1 MQKNASRIDLLFRMS
16 RTEIPSYRSADPT
29 PLVETTQQMRASD
42 IKILI
47 EDPCQVAEASLRDAL
62 STVSAKAQSQNAEQE
77 IRELLADFLDP
88 AEIAQLRVLS
98 SGQHTVKS
106 GIVVALNSTVVNMTG
121 EGILILVGKT
131 KGNARGT
138 VRVIA
143 TDDAVL
149 NCYDNVNVDAGG
161 RSKVSSFDHVVGIAR
176 DKARGNA
183 RGNSQWTVTGNAIFD
198 SHDNATIFGAGSAVL
213 RAYGRSRIRARG
225 NCKATLCDTTQGWF
239 VENTE
244 VEVAGG
250 AMCYAQD
257 KVRVHKKSPNSR
269 VQRFLT
275 EQRPEL
281 FAWAYHT
288 DQQGASLCVQL

>member
-1 MQKNASRIDLLFRMS
+1 MQQSASRIGLLFRMS
-16 RTEIPSYRSADPT
+16 RTEIPSYRSADT
-29 PLVETTQQMRASD
+29 APLVETTQQMRASD

-62 STVSAKAQSQNAEQE
+62 GTVSAKAQSTNPEKE
-77 IRELLADFLDP
+77 IRELLSEFLDSEDL
-88 AEIAQLRVLS
+88 AHLQVLT
-98 SGQHTVKS
+98 SGQHTVKG
-106 GIVVALNSTVVNMTG
+106 GIVVALNNTVVNMSG
-121 EGILILVGKT
+121 DGILILVGKS
-131 KGNARGT
+131 KGIARGT

-143 TDDAVL
+143 TDDTVL
-149 NCYDNVNVDAGG
+149 NCYDNVNVDAAG
-161 RSKVSSFDHVVGIAR
+161 RAKISSFDHVVGIAR
-176 DKARGNA
+176 DNARGNA
-183 RGNSQWTVTGNAIFD
+183 RGNSQWTVIGTANFD
-198 SHDNATIFGAGSAVL
+198 SHDNATIFGNGKATL

-257 KVRVHKKSPNSR
+257 KVRVVKKSPNSR

-275 EQRPEL
+275 EQRTEV

-288 DQQGASLCVQL
+288 DPHGGSLCVQL

>member
-1 MQKNASRIDLLFRMS
+1 MQQNASRIDLLFRMS
-16 RTEIPSYRSADPT
+16 RTEIPSYRSADSAPR
-29 PLVETTQQMRASD
+29 VETTQQMRASD

-62 STVSAKAQSQNAEQE
+62 GTVSAKAQSTNPEQE
-77 IRELLADFLDP
+77 IRELLADFLEPGDL
-88 AEIAQLRVLS
+88 AQLRVLT

-106 GIVVALNSTVVNMTG
+106 GIIVALNNTVVNMSG
-121 EGILILVGKT
+121 EGILILVGKS
-131 KGNARGT
+131 KGIARGT

-149 NCYDNVNVDAGG
+149 NCYDNVNVDAAG
-161 RSKVSSFDHVVGIAR
+161 RSKINSFDHVVGIAR
-176 DKARGNA
+176 DNSRGNA
-183 RGNSQWTVTGNAIFD
+183 RGNSQWTVVGSSLFD
-198 SHDNATIFGAGSAVL
+198 SHDNATIFGAGKATL

-257 KVRVHKKSPNSR
+257 KVRVVKKSPNSR

-275 EQRPEL
+275 EQRPEV

>member
-1 MQKNASRIDLLFRMS
+1 
-16 RTEIPSYRSADPT
+16 
-29 PLVETTQQMRASD
+29 
-42 IKILI
+42 
-47 EDPCQVAEASLRDAL
+47 VAEASLRDAL
-62 STVSAKAQSQNAEQE
+62 GTVSSKAQSANPEKE
-77 IRELLADFLDP
+77 IRDLLAQFLDP
-88 AEIAQLRVLS
+88 AEIAQLRVFT
-98 SGQHTVKS
+98 SGQHMVKS
-106 GIVVALNSTVVNMTG
+106 GIVVALNNTVVKMTG
-121 EGILILVGKT
+121 EGILILVGKS

-149 NCYDNVNVDAGG
+149 NCYDDVRVDAAG
-161 RSKVSSFDHVVGIAR
+161 RVKVNSFDHVVGIAR
-176 DKARGNA
+176 DNARGSA
-183 RGNSQWTVTGNAIFD
+183 RGNSQWTVIGSANFD
-198 SHDNATIFGAGSAVL
+198 SHDNATIFGAGKAVL

-225 NCKATLCDTTQGWF
+225 NCKAMLCDTTQGWF

-257 KVRVHKKSPNSR
+257 KVRVLKKSPNSR

-275 EQRPEL
+275 EQRADV

-288 DQQGASLCVQL
+288 DREGASLCVQL

>member
-1 MQKNASRIDLLFRMS
+1 MHQSASRIDLLFRMS
-16 RTEIPSYRSADPT
+16 RTEIPSYSSADSA
-29 PLVETTQQMRASD
+29 PLVETTQQTRASD

-62 STVSAKAQSQNAEQE
+62 GTVSSKAQSTNPAEE
-77 IRELLADFLDP
+77 IRELLAQFLDP
-88 AEIAQLRVLS
+88 ADLAQLRVLT
-98 SGQHTVKS
+98 SGQHTVNS
-106 GIVVALNSTVVNMTG
+106 GIVVALNSTVVNMSG
-121 EGILILVGKT
+121 EGILILVGKS
-131 KGNARGT
+131 KGNARGS

-149 NCYDNVNVDAGG
+149 NCYDNVNVDAAG
-161 RSKVSSFDHVVGIAR
+161 RAKINSFDHVVGIAR
-176 DKARGNA
+176 DNARGNA
-183 RGNSQWTVTGNAIFD
+183 RGNSQWTVIGTANFD
-198 SHDNATIFGAGSAVL
+198 SHDNATIFGNGKAVL
-213 RAYGRSRIRARG
+213 RAFGRSRIRARG

-257 KVRVHKKSPNSR
+257 KVRVVKKSPNSR

-275 EQRPEL
+275 EQRTEV
-281 FAWAYHT
+281 FAWAYHA
-288 DQQGASLCVQL
+288 DQRGASLCVQL